1 MRFPYCLPPFLCKLI
16 VQKIHPIREC
26 AKKACVETW
35 ICNPI
40 FVLDALRYG
49 KSPDGSLLC
58 CSIGIE
64 PPRLPYGRAA
74 SYGSIIIPVQVRRC
88 AGCNPTF
95 WGRHESLFLFGKSR
109 RAARI
114 APCTVM
120 YLVNDIQFSK
130 FRLWL
135 FLTCVLYRF
144 QRASNRDWLCHFC
157 CITSTNSASSV
168 CWVVTDWTI
177 RAFALAAI
185 ILKEMDFV
193 F

>member
-1 MRFPYCLPPFLCKLI
+1 MCERRLSHK
-16 VQKIHPIREC
+16 
-26 AKKACVETW
+26 W

-74 SYGSIIIPVQVRRC
+74 NYGSIIIPVQVRRC

-95 WGRHESLFLFGKSR
+95 WGWHESLFLFGKSR

-114 APCTVM
+114 APCTGM
-120 YLVNDIQFSK
+120 YLVNDIQFSR

-135 FLTCVLYRF
+135 FTCVLYRV
-144 QRASNRDWLCHFC
+144 QRTSNRDWLCYFC

-168 CWVVTDWTI
+168 CWVVTDCTL
-177 RAFALAAI
+177 RAFAPADI

>member
-1 MRFPYCLPPFLCKLI
+1 MCERRLSHK
-16 VQKIHPIREC
+16 
-26 AKKACVETW
+26 W

-74 SYGSIIIPVQVRRC
+74 NYGSIIIPVQVRRC

-95 WGRHESLFLFGKSR
+95 WGWHESLFLFGKSR

-114 APCTVM
+114 APCTGM
-120 YLVNDIQFSK
+120 YLVNDIQFSR
-130 FRLWL
+130 FRLRL
-135 FLTCVLYRF
+135 FTCVLYRV
-144 QRASNRDWLCHFC
+144 QRTSNRDWLCYFAD
-157 CITSTNSASSV
+157 TNSASSACRPHSFLHGNV
-168 CWVVTDWTI
+168 PGEWYSVFKISVMGFSNLHIVPSPKGFQQGPVV
-177 RAFALAAI
+177 L
-185 ILKEMDFV
+185 LLLHY
-193 F
+193 

>member
-1 MRFPYCLPPFLCKLI
+1 MR
-16 VQKIHPIREC
+16 
-26 AKKACVETW
+26 KKACVETW
-35 ICNPI
+35 ISNPI

-74 SYGSIIIPVQVRRC
+74 NYGSIIIPVQVRRC

-95 WGRHESLFLFGKSR
+95 WGWHESLFLFGKSR

-120 YLVNDIQFSK
+120 YLVNDIQFSR
-130 FRLWL
+130 FRFWVL
-135 FLTCVLYRF
+135 LTCILYWF
-144 QRASNRDWLCHFC
+144 KRASNRDGLCHFG
-157 CITSTNSASSV
+157 CITNTNSVSTNHLP
-168 CWVVTDWTI
+168 I
-177 RAFALAAI
+177 PEAI
-185 ILKEMDFV
+185 GKIP
-193 F
+193 